1 MQRVFWMTGFSIAGA
16 NGTRIADQAGQNAK
30 DTRTELKQ
38 MPALRTDRQ
47 RLEEAIGL
55 LRDENLKLR
64 GLVKDLI
71 LLLTQKRALQTR
83 QFDDFIREA
92 DRRLIE
98 TSVP

>member
-1 MQRVFWMTGFSIAGA
+1 
-16 NGTRIADQAGQNAK
+16 
-30 DTRTELKQ
+30 
-38 MPALRTDRQ
+38 MPALRTDRE

-55 LRDENLKLR
+55 LRDENFKLR

-83 QFDDFIREA
+83 QFDDFLREA
-92 DRRLIE
+92 DRRLLE